1 MFLEYKFKKFP
12 KRKIINFQYL
22 LIIIG
27 EDFEELNT
35 LELMSSTVADVLMLI
50 DKVTHFK
57 IDGESREMSG
67 YICMDIE
74 NNEIEVQVFEQ
85 EIKGE

>member
-1 MFLEYKFKKFP
+1 MNTNAK
-12 KRKIINFQYL
+12 